1 MNQAGLLFRRNL
13 LFFFF
18 LMMFIFSI
26 PAGAESAENL
36 PRKDF
41 LQQVIELVL
50 ENNPILQS
58 QRNII
63 EEIQALPKPGG
74 LNAQFTLIGGASTQ
88 IDEDTNEIYVAPS
101 AGIKLEI
108 PLFSFSR
115 RREVLADRLI
125 LTKELEKA
133 KQEYHRLKDSI
144 ISGLLGQLD
153 KLSQLRNERE
163 NLEELKSFLNSR
175 VEALKNQVKAGVAEP
190 SDLWEITERIMNT
203 NIRIQNISSEL
214 KNLKRGIALSLG
226 GEKWPELLE
235 MLDQVGKN
243 V

>member
-13 LFFFF
+13 LF
-18 LMMFIFSI
+18 LLIIFIFSI
-26 PAGAESAENL
+26 PAWAQSTENL
-36 PRKDF
+36 PKRDF

-50 ENNPILQS
+50 ESNPILQS

-74 LNAQFTLIGGASTQ
+74 LNVQLTLIGGASTQ
-88 IDEDTNEIYVAPS
+88 IDEDTAEIYAAPS
-101 AGIKLEI
+101 TGIKLEI
-108 PLFSFSR
+108 PLFSSSR

-133 KQEYHRLKDSI
+133 KQEYYRLKDSI

-163 NLEELKSFLNSR
+163 NLEELKSFLSSR
-175 VEALKNQVKAGVAEP
+175 TEALKNQVKAGVAEP
-190 SDLWEITERIMNT
+190 TDLWEIAERVMNI
-203 NIRIQNISSEL
+203 NIRIQDISSEL

-235 MLDQVGKN
+235 MLEQVGEN
-243 V
+243 I